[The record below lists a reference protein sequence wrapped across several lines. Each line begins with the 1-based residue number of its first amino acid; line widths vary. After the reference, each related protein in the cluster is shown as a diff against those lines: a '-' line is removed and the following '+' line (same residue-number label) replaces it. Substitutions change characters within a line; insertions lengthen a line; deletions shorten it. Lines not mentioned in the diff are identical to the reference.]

1 MKSFY
6 KYSQFENKVHPRF
19 SGVCFVSIISFSVW
33 CFVDHCLSFCPFSFG
48 HFVFCPFS
56 ISGFRLYPFST
67 VKLFIRK
74 TEWGQPRMNNP
85 DTQGTLDT
93 RHKTKQIK
101 NQTKQKQKK
110 TPNKQ
115 AKHNISKYWKLKRWE
130 TRTLLKGWTHVL
142 AKDYQLLFLINRP

>member
-1 MKSFY
+1 MKTKFTPDLVGFALFRSLDFCVMFCR
-6 KYSQFENKVHPRF
+6 SL
-19 SGVCFVSIISFSVW
+19 FVI
-33 CFVDHCLSFCPFSFG
+33 
-48 HFVFCPFS
+48 CPFS

-74 TEWGQPRMNNP
+74 PEWGQPRMNNP

-110 TPNKQ
+110 NPNKQ

-130 TRTLLKGWTHVL
+130 TRTLLKGWTHIL